1 MGTKYKGY
9 DIVKTYRHGYNY
21 YKISGEKQLYSRLK
35 DAKAEI
41 DSRER
46 KEGIVA

>member
-9 DIVKTYRHGYNY
+9 EIIKTFRFGYSY
-21 YKISGEKQLYSRLK
+21 YKISGENRLYSRLK

-41 DSRER
+41 DSREN
-46 KEGIVA
+46 

>member
-9 DIVKTYRHGYNY
+9 EIVKTYRH
-21 YKISGEKQLYSRLK
+21 GEKQLYSRLK